1 MRKLLLFSALL
12 LSQIV
17 IAQHVVTGVLV
28 DKANEPLI
36 GANVSV
42 KGTSFGTITDVDGTF
57 TIDARSADATL
68 VFSYVGY
75 TTREIA
81 LNGAKT
87 LNVILTSGQLLDEV
101 VFIGSRSEGRTM
113 LTTAVPVDII
123 NISEVTSMSPQVNLN
138 QLLNY
143 VAPSFTSNVQNI
155 PRSPKSIIAT

>member
-57 TIDARSADATL
+57 TIDAP
-68 VFSYVGY
+68 
-75 TTREIA
+75 
-81 LNGAKT
+81 
-87 LNVILTSGQLLDEV
+87 
-101 VFIGSRSEGRTM
+101 
-113 LTTAVPVDII
+113 VPG
-123 NISEVTSMSPQVNLN
+123 
-138 QLLNY
+138 
-143 VAPSFTSNVQNI
+143 
-155 PRSPKSIIAT
+155 